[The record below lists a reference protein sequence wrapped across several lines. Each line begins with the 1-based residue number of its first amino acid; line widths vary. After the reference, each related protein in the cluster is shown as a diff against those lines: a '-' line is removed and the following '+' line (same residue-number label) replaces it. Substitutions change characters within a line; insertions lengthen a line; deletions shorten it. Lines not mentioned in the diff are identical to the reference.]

1 MIDAADLQA
10 IDRDFPK
17 IARPGLFPLSAL
29 TYGEAFDR
37 LIGGVR
43 SPTMRSL
50 LERRFDID
58 LEDAALLI
66 TVRGHCQARD
76 GRIHN
81 DSRDKLVTALIYLN
95 SAGWDA
101 DGGRLR
107 LLRDRNDLDS
117 TVAEVAPL
125 GGNFVAFRRTD
136 NSWHGHASFEG
147 PRRYIMFNWLRSKAA
162 LGVNLSRH
170 RISSA
175 FKSAGRARAS

>member
-1 MIDAADLQA
+1 MIGAADLQA
-10 IDRDFPK
+10 IDRDFPQ

-29 TYGEAFDR
+29 NYGEAFDR
-37 LIGGVR
+37 LIDDVR
-43 SPTMRSL
+43 SPTMQSL
-50 LERRFDID
+50 LEQRFDID
-58 LEDAALLI
+58 LENAPLMI

-95 SAGWDA
+95 SADWVA
-101 DGGRLR
+101 NGGRLR

-117 TVAEVAPL
+117 TIAEVAPV

-147 PRRYIMFNWLRSKAA
+147 PRRYVMFNWLRSRAA
-162 LGVNLSRH
+162 LGVNLGRH

-175 FKSAGRARAS
+175 FKSAGHARAS